1 MRFRGPGLVHKLSFD
16 IRIID
21 YCLSLTQHSQS
32 ESRESVIC
40 IEKFDRSIDVDLCDE
55 EDEGEEA
62 ETEGPLQRL
71 ERVIRLG
78 LLSLF

>member
-1 MRFRGPGLVHKLSFD
+1 MVHKLSFD

-32 ESRESVIC
+32 ELRESVNC
-40 IEKFDRSIDVDLCDE
+40 IEKFDQSIDVDLCDE
-55 EDEGEEA
+55 EEEGE
-62 ETEGPLQRL
+62 EGPLQRL

>member
-1 MRFRGPGLVHKLSFD
+1 MS
-16 IRIID
+16 
-21 YCLSLTQHSQS
+21 QQS
-32 ESRESVIC
+32 ESRESVNC

-55 EDEGEEA
+55 EEEGEEA

>member
-1 MRFRGPGLVHKLSFD
+1 MVHKLSFD

-21 YCLSLTQHSQS
+21 YSLSVTQHSQS
-32 ESRESVIC
+32 ESRESVNC

-55 EDEGEEA
+55 EEGEEA